1 MNKNKSAIK
10 KTVRKP
16 AKKTTRKPV
25 IVKKTVS
32 KVKKI
37 VKKIQISKSKS
48 KSISKTKTRS
58 MLKPA
63 PKSVPKPVP
72 KPVLKPKVQVISRPK
87 EIIVDSKDANDN
99 QILESFLGSSNK
111 VKLWKVFLLNTSK
124 DFLLKDLLKLTK
136 IKHDTLI
143 LELRDLMRLGII
155 KAGKKEKIITY
166 RTNKDFPLLVEITE
180 MILSVIP
187 RSVEKILEKLNRLS
201 RLKVV
206 LLSGFFTAQLGKQ
219 KTLSNTMNSN
229 VDLLLVFEKVPDNV
243 DIVVSELEY
252 NIGKELTYSALD
264 QNDFKYR
271 HSIGDKL
278 IRDILDFDHII
289 AMDKLSFFR

>member
-1 MNKNKSAIK
+1 MNKKKPAIK
-10 KTVRKP
+10 KAVRKP
-16 AKKTTRKPV
+16 IKKTINK
-25 IVKKTVS
+25 IVKKVTP
-32 KVKKI
+32 KPKKI
-37 VKKIQISKSKS
+37 VKKITSKPKKIVKKVSKPT
-48 KSISKTKTRS
+48 IKTT
-58 MLKPA
+58 
-63 PKSVPKPVP
+63 PKVVLTPKPVS
-72 KPVLKPKVQVISRPK
+72 KPKVQIISRPK
-87 EIIVDSKDANDN
+87 EIVIDSKDVNDG
-99 QILESFLGSSNK
+99 QILENFLGSSNK

-143 LELRDLMRLGII
+143 LELRDLMKFGII
-155 KAGKKEKIITY
+155 NASKKEKVITY
-166 RTNKDFPLLVEITE
+166 RTNKDFPLIVEITE
-180 MILSVIP
+180 MILSVVP
-187 RSVEKILEKLNRLS
+187 RSVEKILEKLNRLN

-206 LLSGFFTAQLGKQ
+206 LLSGFFTEQLGKQ

-243 DIVVSELEY
+243 DIIISELEY
-252 NIGKELTYSALD
+252 SIGKELSYSALD

-278 IRDILDFDHII
+278 IRDILDFDHVV